1 VQTRIGE
8 ETMFELNGRVAL
20 VTGAGTG
27 LGQAIA
33 CGLAE
38 AGARV
43 VITARTSEKAKDTAE
58 KVQQRGHEAVVFQ
71 LDVTRRSD
79 IERVFQ
85 QVATQWGSLDILVN
99 SAGIAKKGTA
109 LEYLESD
116 WDQII
121 DTNLK
126 GTFLCSQ
133 IAARLM
139 VEQKR
144 GKIINIASIGS
155 LIAYPG
161 SIAYLASKG
170 GVAQLTKGF
179 AVELAPFNIQV
190 NAIAPSLFDTPMVT
204 KSRPDPK
211 AREYFMTR
219 TPIGR
224 LGQPEEVVGATI
236 FLASDAS
243 TMVTGHILAVDGGFL
258 AS

>member
-1 VQTRIGE
+1 
-8 ETMFELNGRVAL
+8 MFELNGRVAL

-43 VITARTSEKAKDTAE
+43 AITARTPEKAKDTAG
-58 KVQQRGHEAVVFQ
+58 KVQQRGGEASVFQ

-109 LEYLESD
+109 LEYLETD

-126 GTFLCSQ
+126 GTFLCCQ

-170 GVAQLTKGF
+170 GVAQLTK
-179 AVELAPFNIQV
+179 
-190 NAIAPSLFDTPMVT
+190 
-204 KSRPDPK
+204 
-211 AREYFMTR
+211 
-219 TPIGR
+219 
-224 LGQPEEVVGATI
+224 
-236 FLASDAS
+236 
-243 TMVTGHILAVDGGFL
+243 
-258 AS
+258 